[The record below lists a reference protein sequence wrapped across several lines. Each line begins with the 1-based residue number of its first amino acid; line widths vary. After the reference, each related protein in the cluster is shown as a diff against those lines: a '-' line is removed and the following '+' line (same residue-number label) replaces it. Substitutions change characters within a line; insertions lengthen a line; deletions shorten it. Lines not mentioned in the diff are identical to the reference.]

1 MFTAEVAVKN
11 TFLHIDVQDCEKPAA
26 ARRSHSAPALRSGK
40 AADEDDD
47 VDFSLKQEEQADAST
62 EASTEDPL
70 SEEEG
75 SLPSGS
81 SSPRQDVQRTPLSS
95 QARAFR
101 PPQKHYSAVLL
112 VPNPMQAGY
121 LAAKFLSR
129 LQAVAAALAA
139 AMAGHVENAFV
150 EEGPCGVRVVLR
162 AKKESLDSLEL
173 AQQSLATAT
182 KAGEMC
188 VLGGSLQWSA
198 SGFSVKLAE
207 VPDPSRACWGMYS
220 HGCCRRGMACQWQH
234 PERSAYLEVVVESS

>member
-11 TFLHIDVQDCEKPAA
+11 TFLHIDVKDFEKPAA
-26 ARRSHSAPALRSGK
+26 ARRSHSAPPSQSK
-40 AADEDDD
+40 PADEDED
-47 VDFSLKQEEQADAST
+47 VDVEFGLKQEQADSST
-62 EASTEDPL
+62 EVSTEDPL

-81 SSPRQDVQRTPLSS
+81 SSPRQDVQRTPSSS

-101 PPQKHYSAVLL
+101 PPGKHYGVLM

-139 AMAGHVENAFV
+139 AMSGYVENTSV
-150 EEGPCGVRVVLR
+150 EEGPCGVRVVLH
-162 AKKESLDSLEL
+162 AKKEGPESLER
-173 AQQSLATAT
+173 AQQSLAKAT
-182 KAGEMC
+182 QAGAMC

-234 PERSAYLEVVVESS
+234 PERSAYVEVVLESS